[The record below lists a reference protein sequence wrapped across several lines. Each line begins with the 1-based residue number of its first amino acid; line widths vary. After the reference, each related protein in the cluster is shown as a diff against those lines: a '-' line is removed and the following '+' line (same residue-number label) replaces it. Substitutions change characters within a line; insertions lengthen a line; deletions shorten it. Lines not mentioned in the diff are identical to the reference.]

1 MRVGDYVRF
10 NAVRLEEKIEV
21 EKQRRD
27 IRHLATVLLTARS
40 VFQERE
46 KKDETTVYA
55 DMQNCELFPFS

>member
-1 MRVGDYVRF
+1 MLGDVMRVGDYVRF

-40 VFQERE
+40 VLELRE
-46 KKDETTVYA
+46 KTKIRLTYV
-55 DMQNCELFPFS
+55 

>member
-1 MRVGDYVRF
+1 MLGDMMRVGDYVRF

-40 VFQERE
+40 VLELRE
-46 KKDETTVYA
+46 KSKIRLTYGDL
-55 DMQNCELFPFS
+55 NF